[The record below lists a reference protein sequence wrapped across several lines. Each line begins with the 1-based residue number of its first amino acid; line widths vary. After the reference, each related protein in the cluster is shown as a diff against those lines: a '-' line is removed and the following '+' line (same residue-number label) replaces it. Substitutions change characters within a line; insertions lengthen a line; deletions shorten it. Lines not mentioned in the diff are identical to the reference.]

1 MMEVLSNLEPKSV
14 FHFFEE
20 LTKIPHGSRNEKEI
34 SDFLVSFAKERNLE
48 VCQDKALNVII
59 KKPGTKGYENA
70 PIVIIQ
76 GHMDMVCEKLKD
88 VDHDFEK
95 DPLKLRIEDDYIYAT
110 GTTLGGD
117 DGIAIAYGLA
127 ILDSKDIDHPPIEF
141 VATSNEEDGMEGA
154 FALDTKNLKGK
165 MLINIDGEEDGVF
178 IISCA
183 GGITATTKIKVES
196 EKCEKEAIKIRVV
209 GLNGGHSGM
218 EIVKQRGNANKLMG
232 RLLYILSKYI
242 DFNIAHIEG
251 GTKDNAIPRECS
263 ALITLDKNK
272 IEEVKEIL
280 SKVQEDLKAEYRV
293 QDPSVE
299 IKVESSNKVDKH
311 FSKTNTQSIIRFLTS
326 VPDGVQSMSQDIKG
340 LVESSLNTAIINT
353 KEDEVE
359 IISSIRSSVYS
370 RKSEIADKIEAL
382 AEAVDA
388 TVKRESEYPGWEY
401 DKDSKIRDISVLAYK
416 NLFGVEPAITAIHA
430 GLECGLFK
438 ETMKD
443 TDMISFGPDI
453 IDVHTA
459 NEHLKISSVEKYWAL
474 LKEILKNIK

>member
-1 MMEVLSNLEPKSV
+1 MEVLNNLEPKSV

-34 SDFLVSFAKERNLE
+34 SDFLVSFAKERDLDVYQDE
-48 VCQDKALNVII
+48 VLNVII

-70 PIVIIQ
+70 PTVIIQ

-88 VDHDFEK
+88 IDHDFEK
-95 DPLKLRIEDDYIYAT
+95 DPLKLRIKDDYIYAT

-141 VATSNEEDGMEGA
+141 VATSNEEDGMDGA

-178 IISCA
+178 IVSCA
-183 GGITATTKIKVES
+183 GGITATTKVKIEL
-196 EKCEKEAIKIRVV
+196 EKCEKESIKIKVV

-218 EIVKQRGNANKLMG
+218 EIVKERGNANKLMG
-232 RLLYILSKYI
+232 RFLYILSKYI

-251 GTKDNAIPRECS
+251 GGTKENAIPRECS
-263 ALITLDKNK
+263 TVITLDGDK

-280 SKVQEDLKAEYRV
+280 SKVQNNLKAEYSV

-299 IKVESSNKVDKH
+299 IKIESLNKVDKH
-311 FSKTNTQSIIRFLTS
+311 LSKKNTQSIIRFLTS
-326 VPDGVQSMSQDIKG
+326 VPDGIQTMSQNIKG
-340 LVESSLNTAIINT
+340 LVESSLNVAIINT
-353 KEDEVE
+353 KEDEIE

-370 RKSEIADKIEAL
+370 RKFEIADKIEAL
-382 AEAVDA
+382 AEAVGA
-388 TVKRESEYPGWEY
+388 IVERESEYPGWEY
-401 DKDSKIRDISVLAYK
+401 DKDSKIRDVSVLAYK
-416 NLFGVEPAITAIHA
+416 NLFDEEPIITAIHA

-438 ETMKD
+438 KTMKD

-459 NEHLKISSVEKYWAL
+459 NEHLKISSVEKYWRL

>member
-1 MMEVLSNLEPKSV
+1 MEVLNNLEPKSV
-14 FHFFEE
+14 FYFFEQI
-20 LTKIPHGSRNEKEI
+20 TKIPHGSRNEKKI
-34 SDFLVSFAKERNLE
+34 SDFLVNFAKERNLD
-48 VCQDKALNVII
+48 VYQDKALNVII

-70 PIVIIQ
+70 PTVIIQ

-88 VDHDFEK
+88 VEHDFEN
-95 DPLKLRIEDDYIYAT
+95 DPLKLRIKDDYIYAT

-141 VATSNEEDGMEGA
+141 VTTSNEEDGMDGA

-178 IISCA
+178 IVSCA
-183 GGITATTKIKVES
+183 GGITATTKIKTEL
-196 EKCEKEAIKIRVV
+196 EKCEKDAITIKVA
-209 GLNGGHSGM
+209 GLSGGHSGM
-218 EIVKQRGNANKLMG
+218 EIVKERGNANKLMG
-232 RLLYILSKYI
+232 RILYTLSKNI

-251 GTKDNAIPRECS
+251 GTKENAIPRECS
-263 ALITLDKNK
+263 TVITLDREE
-272 IEEVKEIL
+272 IEKVKEVL
-280 SKVQEDLKAEYRV
+280 NKVQEDLKAEYSV

-299 IKVESSNKVDKH
+299 IKIENSNKVDKH
-311 FSKTNTQSIIRFLTS
+311 LSKRNTQSIVRFLTA
-326 VPDGVQSMSQDIKG
+326 VPDGIHTMSQDIKG
-340 LVESSLNTAIINT
+340 LVESSLNVAIINT
-353 KEDEVE
+353 KEDEIE

-370 RKSEIADKIEAL
+370 RKFEIADKIEAL
-382 AEAVDA
+382 AEAVGA
-388 TVKRESEYPGWEY
+388 TFERESEYPGWQY
-401 DKDSKIRDISVLAYK
+401 DKDSKIRDISVSVYK
-416 NLFGVEPAITAIHA
+416 KLFGEEPIITAIHA

-459 NEHLKISSVEKYWAL
+459 NEHLKISSVEKYWRL

>member
-1 MMEVLSNLEPKSV
+1 MEVLKNLEPKSV
-14 FHFFEE
+14 FHFFEQ

-34 SDFLVSFAKERNLE
+34 SEFLVDFAKERNLQFY
-48 VCQDKALNVII
+48 QDKALNVII
-59 KKPGTKGYENA
+59 KKPGTNGYENA
-70 PIVIIQ
+70 PTVIIQ

-95 DPLKLRIEDDYIYAT
+95 DPLKLTIEDDYVYAT

-127 ILDSKDIDHPPIEF
+127 ILDSNDIDHPPIEF
-141 VATSNEEDGMEGA
+141 VATSNEEDGMDGA

-178 IISCA
+178 IVSCA
-183 GGITATTKIKVES
+183 GGIAATTKIKIDL
-196 EKCEKEAIKIRVV
+196 EKCEKEAIKIKVQ

-232 RLLYILSKYI
+232 RVLYTLSKNI

-280 SKVQEDLKAEYRV
+280 SKVQQDLKTEYRV
-293 QDPSVE
+293 QDPSVT
-299 IKVESSNKVDKH
+299 IKVENANKVDKH
-311 FSKTNTQSIIRFLTS
+311 LSKNNTQSIVRFLTS
-326 VPDGVQSMSQDIKG
+326 VPDGVQSMSEDIKG

-353 KEDEVE
+353 KEDQVE

-370 RKSEIADKIEAL
+370 RIFEIVDKIEAL
-382 AEAVDA
+382 AKAVGAIFESD
-388 TVKRESEYPGWEY
+388 SEYPGWEY

-416 NLFGVEPAITAIHA
+416 NLFNEEPTITAIHA

-438 ETMKD
+438 KTMKD

-459 NEHLKISSVEKYWAL
+459 NEHLKISSVEKYWRL

>member
-1 MMEVLSNLEPKSV
+1 MEVLNNLEPKSV
-14 FHFFEE
+14 FYFFEQI
-20 LTKIPHGSRNEKEI
+20 TKIPHGSRNEKKI
-34 SDFLVSFAKERNLE
+34 SDFLVNFAKERNLD
-48 VCQDKALNVII
+48 VYQDKALNVII

-70 PIVIIQ
+70 PTVIIQ

-88 VDHDFEK
+88 VEHDFEN
-95 DPLKLRIEDDYIYAT
+95 DPLKLRIKDDYIYAT

-141 VATSNEEDGMEGA
+141 VATSNEEDGMDGA

-178 IISCA
+178 IVSCA
-183 GGITATTKIKVES
+183 GGITATTKIKTEL
-196 EKCEKEAIKIRVV
+196 EKCEKDAITIKVA
-209 GLNGGHSGM
+209 GLSGGHSGM
-218 EIVKQRGNANKLMG
+218 EIVKERGNANKLMG
-232 RLLYILSKYI
+232 RILYTLSKNI

-251 GTKDNAIPRECS
+251 GTKENAIPRECS
-263 ALITLDKNK
+263 TVITLDREE
-272 IEEVKEIL
+272 IEKVKEVL
-280 SKVQEDLKAEYRV
+280 NKVQEDLKAEYSV

-299 IKVESSNKVDKH
+299 IKIENSNKVDKH
-311 FSKTNTQSIIRFLTS
+311 LSKRNTQSIVRFLTA
-326 VPDGVQSMSQDIKG
+326 VPDGIHTMSQDIKG
-340 LVESSLNTAIINT
+340 LVESSLNVAIINT
-353 KEDEVE
+353 KEDEIE

-370 RKSEIADKIEAL
+370 RKFEIADKIEAL
-382 AEAVDA
+382 AEAVGA
-388 TVKRESEYPGWEY
+388 TFERESEYPGWQY
-401 DKDSKIRDISVLAYK
+401 DKDSKIRDISVSVYK
-416 NLFGVEPAITAIHA
+416 KLFGEEPIITAIHA

-459 NEHLKISSVEKYWAL
+459 NEHLKISSVEKYWRL

>member
-1 MMEVLSNLEPKSV
+1 MEVLNNLEPKSV
-14 FHFFEE
+14 FYFFEQI
-20 LTKIPHGSRNEKEI
+20 TKIPHGSRNEKKI
-34 SDFLVSFAKERNLE
+34 SDFLVNFSKERNLD
-48 VCQDKALNVII
+48 VYQDKALNVII

-70 PIVIIQ
+70 PTVIIQ

-88 VDHDFEK
+88 VEHDFEN
-95 DPLKLRIEDDYIYAT
+95 DPLKLRIKDDYIYAT

-141 VATSNEEDGMEGA
+141 VATSNEEDGMDGA

-178 IISCA
+178 IVSCA
-183 GGITATTKIKVES
+183 GGITATTKIKTEL
-196 EKCEKEAIKIRVV
+196 EKCEKDAITIKVA
-209 GLNGGHSGM
+209 GLSGGHSGM
-218 EIVKQRGNANKLMG
+218 EIVKERGNANKLMG
-232 RLLYILSKYI
+232 RILYTLSKNI

-251 GTKDNAIPRECS
+251 GTKENAIPRECS
-263 ALITLDKNK
+263 TVITLDREE
-272 IEEVKEIL
+272 IEKVKEVL
-280 SKVQEDLKAEYRV
+280 NKVQEDLKAEYSV

-299 IKVESSNKVDKH
+299 IKIENSNKVDKH
-311 FSKTNTQSIIRFLTS
+311 LSKRNTQSIVRFLTA
-326 VPDGVQSMSQDIKG
+326 VPDGIHTMSQDIKG
-340 LVESSLNTAIINT
+340 LVESSLNVAIINT
-353 KEDEVE
+353 KEDEIE

-370 RKSEIADKIEAL
+370 RKFEIADKIEAL
-382 AEAVDA
+382 AEAVGA
-388 TVKRESEYPGWEY
+388 TFERESEYPGWQY
-401 DKDSKIRDISVLAYK
+401 DKDSKIRDISVSVYK
-416 NLFGVEPAITAIHA
+416 KLFGEEPIITAIHA

-459 NEHLKISSVEKYWAL
+459 NEHLKISSVEKYWRL